1 MDCVETVSLFERY
14 FLSCEM
20 GLLKPD
26 PNFFTAMLEDLGV
39 PPEDCLFIDDTQP
52 NVEAAK
58 KLGITALHFRGVDTL
73 RQDLRMVL

>member
-1 MDCVETVSLFERY
+1 MDCVETFPLFEQY

-26 PNFFTAMLEDLGV
+26 PNFFTAMVEGPGV
-39 PPEDCLFIDDTQP
+39 PPEDCVFIDDTQP

-58 KLGITALHFRGVDTL
+58 RLGIPALHFRGVDTL